1 MYKTRSEIKKIIER
15 YKYVLSGLGVEAETA
30 ILYGSFAKGK
40 PKKDSDI
47 DLVIVS
53 KDFRKMNLR
62 ERLEVL
68 GIAAVRIMQPIEARG
83 YTPEEMNVKRPASF
97 LEEILATGVN
107 V

>member
-1 MYKTRSEIKKIIER
+1 MFKAGFPIEGIITSYKEALESLGIDVER
-15 YKYVLSGLGVEAETA
+15 V

-40 PKKDSDI
+40 QRDDSDI

-53 KDFRKMNLR
+53 KDFQDMNLR

-68 GIAAVRIMQPIEARG
+68 GIASIRIMKPVEARG
-83 YTPEEMNVKRPASF
+83 YTLEELNLAPQASF
-97 LEEILATGVN
+97 LREVLETGVS